1 MAIIRV
7 LLVDD
12 HAVVRYG
19 FQRILESD
27 ERISII
33 ASASNAQEAFEQYRA
48 VKPDVVV
55 LDLTMPSQEGDQDSS
70 TIYGG
75 MEAIRRILAYD
86 SRARLLVLTSC
97 ETKPYPTQVIGAGVK
112 GYLTKHCAPAELIEA
127 VVKVNKGD
135 SYYSPSIQEQ
145 LDHPETSE
153 ASPVNVL
160 SPRELQIFVLLAEG
174 QSVTRVAD
182 QMFLS
187 PKTVHAHRSNI
198 KRKLNLN
205 SNSEIVHLALRHGL
219 VEP

>member
-1 MAIIRV
+1 MSEIRV

-12 HAVVRYG
+12 HAVVRDG

-27 ERISII
+27 ERIRII
-33 ASASNAQEAFEQYRA
+33 ASASNGQEAFEKFRT

-55 LDLTMPSQEGDQDSS
+55 LDLTMPNHDGDLDGSS
-70 TIYGG
+70 ISGG

-86 SRARLLVLTSC
+86 SQARVLVLSGC
-97 ETKPYPTQVIGAGVK
+97 EIRPYPTQVVGIGVK

-127 VVKVNKGD
+127 VVRINEGD
-135 SYYSPSIQEQ
+135 SYYSPVIQEQ
-145 LDHPETSE
+145 LDHPESGD
-153 ASPVNVL
+153 ASPINVL

-174 QSVTRVAD
+174 HPVTRVAD

-198 KRKLNLN
+198 KRKLALQ

-219 VEP
+219 IEP

>member
-1 MAIIRV
+1 MSVIRV

-12 HAVVRYG
+12 HAVVRDG

-27 ERISII
+27 DRIRII
-33 ASASNAQEAFEQYRA
+33 ESASNGQEAFEKFRA
-48 VKPDVVV
+48 VQPDVVV
-55 LDLTMPSQEGDQDSS
+55 LDLTMPSHDGDHDGSS
-70 TIYGG
+70 ISGG

-86 SRARLLVLTSC
+86 SRARLLVLTGC
-97 ETKPYPTQVIGAGVK
+97 ETKPYPTQVIGTGVK
-112 GYLTKHCAPAELIEA
+112 GYLTKHCAPSELIEA
-127 VVKVNKGD
+127 VVRVNAGD

-174 QSVTRVAD
+174 HSVTRVAE
-182 QMFLS
+182 QMYLS

-198 KRKLNLN
+198 KRKLALQ

-219 VEP
+219 IEP

>member
-1 MAIIRV
+1 MSEIRV

-12 HAVVRYG
+12 HAVVRDG

-27 ERISII
+27 ERIRII
-33 ASASNAQEAFEQYRA
+33 DSASNGQEAFEKFRTSE
-48 VKPDVVV
+48 PDVVV
-55 LDLTMPSQEGDQDSS
+55 LDLTMPNHDGDLDGSS
-70 TIYGG
+70 ISGG

-86 SRARLLVLTSC
+86 GKARVLVLSGC
-97 ETKPYPTQVIGAGVK
+97 ETRPYPTQVVGIGVR

-127 VVKVNKGD
+127 VVRIDSGD
-135 SYYSPSIQEQ
+135 SYYSPVIQEQ
-145 LDHPETSE
+145 LDHPESCD

-174 QSVTRVAD
+174 LPVSRVAD

-198 KRKLNLN
+198 KRKLALQ

-219 VEP
+219 IDP